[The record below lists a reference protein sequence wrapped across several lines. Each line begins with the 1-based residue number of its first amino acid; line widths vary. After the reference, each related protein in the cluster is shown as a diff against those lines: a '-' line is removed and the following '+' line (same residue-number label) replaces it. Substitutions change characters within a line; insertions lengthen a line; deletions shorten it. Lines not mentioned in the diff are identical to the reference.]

1 MPIFSVNDSTDP
13 RRPRSLPRLFWGRV
27 PKRVGLILLVGLWFI
42 GLGLVWAVPS
52 RGDPPGFSADV
63 QSLLWNINRN
73 QSGQIGNLNYDSVG
87 LDGVPLFLVALPAST
102 TATSQKDELQPIR
115 SRVKRIENQLQEVL
129 KRGFDPKTLRV
140 YPSVLNSQTVIL
152 AADDQ
157 SLQPRILGTVTEA
170 DAELH
175 AQSVEDL
182 ASQAAEITRHA
193 LIKAQAERQPQA
205 LWNSGLLALSLV
217 AWITVLSAVIAWVYQ
232 WLGHR
237 VQVLKTMVSQAKAV
251 ADDQSMVPSTF
262 SSQLTNQ
269 SVWLKLGDRLA
280 LGIYFFLSRLQGR
293 FLAATVQEQG
303 DGRIGL
309 NQLLYPDHQAIR
321 FEELRALTTQRI
333 RILIF
338 LRRLLL
344 LLQCLVWLRGCAT
357 LLLIFPYT
365 RPWGSQLAGI
375 PLTLVLIWLTLLIL
389 AKLTEVVI
397 DKSVWAWGEDFKLLQ
412 TPKNSR
418 QALRLPTIANALKGV
433 SIFCYISVGLILS
446 LTVFE
451 IPITPILTGA
461 GIIGFAISFGSQNLI
476 KDLIAGLTT
485 LINDSYAT
493 GDYVTLGLHEGLI
506 EDMNLFVTRIRS
518 ANGDLI
524 TIPNGAITTVC
535 NQTKDW
541 SRVDYSIQVSY
552 DVDIKQALGLLQAV
566 ADQLYHDPHWHPLI
580 LEQPDL
586 KGIEDISHQGITLR
600 IWLKTK
606 PGAQWDVGRELR
618 LRLKVAFEQE
628 GIAIGIPKQA
638 FLLQNAESDPFSPPG
653 P

>member
-1 MPIFSVNDSTDP
+1 M
-13 RRPRSLPRLFWGRV
+13 
-27 PKRVGLILLVGLWFI
+27 GLWF
-42 GLGLVWAVPS
+42 LGLSLAWGVPS
-52 RGDPPGFSADV
+52 QAQLPGLSSDV

-73 QSGQIGNLNYDSVG
+73 QSGQIGNLNYDSVR

-102 TATSQKDELQPIR
+102 MAPAKKDEFQPIR
-115 SRVKRIENQLQEVL
+115 SRVKRIENKLQEVL
-129 KRGFDPKTLRV
+129 KRGFDPQSLRV
-140 YPSVLNSQTVIL
+140 YPSVLNGQTVIL
-152 AADDQ
+152 AADDKT
-157 SLQPRILGTVTEA
+157 LQPRILGTVTEA

-182 ASQAAEITRHA
+182 ANQAAEITRQA

-205 LWNSGLLALSLV
+205 LWDSALLALRIL
-217 AWITVLSAVIAWVYQ
+217 ALITVISCVISWIYQ

-237 VQVLKTMVSQAKAV
+237 VQVLKTLLSQAKVV
-251 ADDQSMVPSTF
+251 ADDESIVPSTF
-262 SSQLTNQ
+262 SPQLTNQ
-269 SVWLKLGDRLA
+269 SFLLKLGDRLA
-280 LGIYFFLSRLQGR
+280 LAIYFFLIRLRGR
-293 FLAATVQEQG
+293 FLSTNLQG
-303 DGRIGL
+303 KTDNIFGL
-309 NQLLYPDHQAIR
+309 DQLLYPDHQAIR
-321 FEELRALTTQRI
+321 FEELKTLTTQRI

-344 LLQCLVWLRGCAT
+344 LLQSFVWLRGSAT
-357 LLLIFPYT
+357 LLLLFPYS
-365 RPWGSQLAGI
+365 RPWGAQLAGV
-375 PLTLVLIWLTLLIL
+375 PLTLVLIWLSILIL
-389 AKLTEVVI
+389 AKVTELLI
-397 DKSVWAWGEDFKLLQ
+397 DKSLLAWGEDLKLLQ
-412 TPKNSR
+412 ASKNSR
-418 QALRLPTIANALKGV
+418 QALRLPTIASALKGV
-433 SIFCYISVGLILS
+433 SSFFYVSVGVILS

-476 KDLIAGLTT
+476 KDLIAGLTA

-493 GDYVTLGLHEGLI
+493 GDYVILGLHEGLI
-506 EDMNLFVTRIRS
+506 EDMNLFVTRLRS

-552 DVDIKQALGLLQAV
+552 DADIKQALNLLKEI
-566 ADQLYHDPHWHPLI
+566 ADQLYHDPQWHPVI
-580 LEQPDL
+580 LDQPDL
-586 KGIEDISHQGITLR
+586 KGIENISHQGITLR

-618 LRLKVAFEQE
+618 LRIKVAFEQE

-638 FLLQNAESDPFSPPG
+638 FLLQNADNDPFSPPD